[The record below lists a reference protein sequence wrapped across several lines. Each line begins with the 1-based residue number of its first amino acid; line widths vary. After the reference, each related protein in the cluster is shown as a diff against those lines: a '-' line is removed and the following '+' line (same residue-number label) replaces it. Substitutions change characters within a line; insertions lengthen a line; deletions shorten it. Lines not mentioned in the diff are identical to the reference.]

1 MTAIE
6 RAARAL
12 ADALR
17 SQEPQHGGT
26 FFVDADN
33 LRETVIDGKFDLHAL
48 GCAVIAAVREALEDR
63 QAGVDTAAEQGES
76 AAAAV
81 EASRFQDAIDVI
93 DTLLKEE
100 S

>member
-12 ADALR
+12 AAELQ

-48 GCAVIAAVREALEDR
+48 GRAVITAFRETLEHR
-63 QAGVDTAAEQGES
+63 QAGVDSAAEYGEG
-76 AAAAV
+76 AAAAI
-81 EASRFQDAIDVI
+81 ESSRLQDSIDVI